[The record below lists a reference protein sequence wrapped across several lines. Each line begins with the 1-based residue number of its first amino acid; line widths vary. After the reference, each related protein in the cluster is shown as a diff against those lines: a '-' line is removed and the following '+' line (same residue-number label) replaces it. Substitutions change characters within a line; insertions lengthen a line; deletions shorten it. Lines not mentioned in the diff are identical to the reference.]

1 MKYLIF
7 LIAFMGVLPL
17 GYILTLNRKYMRYAF
32 LAVLLPVMMFN
43 QVSINF
49 FSHETYRGTSRGMEV
64 SLVYLI
70 ALAML
75 IGMWILYRKKPLLPD
90 TGSKIYLVY
99 FLLCIPS
106 LINADNAL
114 FSWFEMWKMI
124 MMYIVFLCTYYYL
137 YYTRDFN
144 TVMIGF
150 GIVAAVTFLTVVF
163 QHVKGI
169 HQANGLF
176 PHQNSMGMYMCL
188 IAPVFFAY
196 YFNRN
201 KGWKRFL
208 FAGFFLMASAAC
220 MRTYSRGAMVCL
232 PFGCAI
238 TALLSLRYQF
248 HMRKI
253 QILLPIFLV
262 CFFGAL
268 LLLPNIIKRFEN
280 APKESLMTRQYLAAS
295 AWNMMKDK
303 PFAGVG
309 LNNWGIK
316 INPPYPY
323 CEYRYEAPKRFSKEF
338 KEGIVETSYLLVGA
352 ECGFLALA
360 AFLAWLGYYYVAAC
374 KLVKKLRR
382 TELFY
387 IPVGIVGGLSAVYLQ
402 STLEWVMKQQV
413 NFIQM
418 MMLFAALS
426 ILFKYCQKFASG
438 EVEVS
443 A

>member
-7 LIAFMGVLPL
+7 FIAFMGVLPL
-17 GYILTLNRKYMRYAF
+17 GYMLTLNRKFMRYAF
-32 LAVLLPVMMFN
+32 FAVSLPVMMFN

-90 TGSKIYLVY
+90 IGSKIYLVY

-114 FSWFEMWKMI
+114 FSWFELWKMI
-124 MMYIVFLCTYYYL
+124 MMYIVFLTTYYYL
-137 YYTRDFN
+137 YYYRDF
-144 TVMIGF
+144 TSVIIAF
-150 GIVAAVTFLTVVF
+150 GIVATVTFLTVVY
-163 QHVKGI
+163 QHIKGI

-188 IAPVFFAY
+188 VAPVFFAY

-201 KGWKRFL
+201 KGWKRWL
-208 FAGFFLMASAAC
+208 FAGFFLVASAAC

-232 PFGCAI
+232 PFGCMI

-253 QILLPIFLV
+253 QILLPIFLI

-268 LLLPNIIKRFEN
+268 LLLPNIIKRFQN

-295 AWNMMKDK
+295 AWNMMVDK

-323 CEYRYEAPKRFSKEF
+323 CEYRYENRRIAKDF

-352 ECGFLALA
+352 ECGFFALA
-360 AFLAWLGYYYVAAC
+360 AFLAWLGYYYVCAF
-374 KLVKKLRR
+374 KLVKQMRR
-382 TELFY
+382 SNFFY
-387 IPVGIVGGLSAVYLQ
+387 VPVGIVGGLTAVYAQ

-418 MMLFAALS
+418 MMLFAVLS
-426 ILFKYCQKFASG
+426 ILYKYRKTFLSG
-438 EVEVS
+438 NVEVS
-443 A
+443 I

>member
-17 GYILTLNRKYMRYAF
+17 GYILTLNRKFMRCAF
-32 LAVLLPVMMFN
+32 LAVLLPVMIFN

-64 SLVYLI
+64 SLIYLI
-70 ALAML
+70 AAAIL
-75 IGMWILYRKKPLLPD
+75 IGMWILHHNKPLLPD
-90 TGSKIYLVY
+90 GGSKIYWIY

-106 LINADNAL
+106 LIEADNTL
-114 FSWFEMWKMI
+114 FSWFELWKMV

-144 TVMIGF
+144 TVMLGF
-150 GIVAAVTFLTVVF
+150 GIVAAVTFLSVVM
-163 QHVKGI
+163 QHVRGI
-169 HQANGLF
+169 HQANGFF
-176 PHQNSMGMYMCL
+176 PHQNSMGMFMNL

-238 TALLSLRYQF
+238 TTLLSLRYQF

-253 QILLPIFLV
+253 QILLPIFLL

-280 APKESLMTRQYLAAS
+280 APKESLMTRRYLAAS

-303 PFAGVG
+303 PLTGVG

-323 CEYRYEAPKRFSKEF
+323 CEYRYANKRIAKDF

-352 ECGFLALA
+352 ECGFLALG
-360 AFLAWLGYYYVAAC
+360 AFLAWLGYYYIAAC
-374 KLVKKLRR
+374 KLVKQLRR
-382 TELFY
+382 SELFF
-387 IPVGIVGGLSAVYLQ
+387 IPAGVVGGLTAIYAQ

-418 MMLFAALS
+418 MILFAALS
-426 ILFKYCQKFASG
+426 LLLKYCKNFASG
-438 EVEVS
+438 QAEVVV
-443 A
+443 

>member
-1 MKYLIF
+1 M
-7 LIAFMGVLPL
+7 
-17 GYILTLNRKYMRYAF
+17 T
-32 LAVLLPVMMFN
+32 
-43 QVSINF
+43 
-49 FSHETYRGTSRGMEV
+49 
-64 SLVYLI
+64 
-70 ALAML
+70 
-75 IGMWILYRKKPLLPD
+75 
-90 TGSKIYLVY
+90 
-99 FLLCIPS
+99 
-106 LINADNAL
+106 
-114 FSWFEMWKMI
+114 
-124 MMYIVFLCTYYYL
+124 
-137 YYTRDFN
+137 
-144 TVMIGF
+144 GF
-150 GIVAAVTFLTVVF
+150 GIVATVTFLYVVV

-169 HQANGLF
+169 HQANGFF
-176 PHQNSMGMYMCL
+176 PHQNSMGMFMNL

-238 TALLSLRYQF
+238 TTLLSLRYQF

-280 APKESLMTRQYLAAS
+280 APKESLETRQYLAAS

-303 PFAGVG
+303 PFTGVG

-323 CEYRYEAPKRFSKEF
+323 CEYRYENKRIAKDF

-352 ECGFLALA
+352 ECGFLALG
-360 AFLAWLGYYYVAAC
+360 AFLSWLGYYYLTAF
-374 KLVKKLRR
+374 KLVKQLRR
-382 TELFY
+382 SELFF
-387 IPVGIVGGLSAVYLQ
+387 IPAGIVGGLTAIYAQ

-413 NFIQM
+413 NFIQLM
-418 MMLFAALS
+418 ILFATVGL
-426 ILFKYCQKFASG
+426 LQKYAKKFATG
-438 EVEVS
+438 EVEVLT
-443 A
+443 

>member
-1 MKYLIF
+1 MKYLLF

-17 GYILTLNRKYMRYAF
+17 GYILTLNRKFLYYAF
-32 LAVLLPVMMFN
+32 FAVLLPVMMFN

-70 ALAML
+70 AGAML
-75 IGMWILYRKKPLLPD
+75 IGMLFLYHYKPLLPD
-90 TGSKIYLVY
+90 TGSKIYWIY

-106 LINADNAL
+106 LINAENSL
-114 FSWFEMWKMI
+114 YCWFELWKMI

-137 YYTRDFN
+137 YHMRDFN
-144 TVMIGF
+144 IVFIGF
-150 GIVAAVTFLTVVF
+150 GLVAAFTFLSVVM
-163 QHVKGI
+163 QHIRGI
-169 HQANGLF
+169 HQANGFF

-201 KGWKRFL
+201 RGWKRFL

-238 TALLSLRYQF
+238 TTLLSLRYQF
-248 HMRKI
+248 HMRKVS
-253 QILLPIFLV
+253 ILLPIFLL
-262 CFFGAL
+262 CFFGLL

-280 APKESLMTRQYLAAS
+280 APKESLQTRQYLAAS

-323 CEYRYEAPKRFSKEF
+323 CEYRYDAPKRFSKEF
-338 KEGIVETSYLLVGA
+338 REGIVETSYLLVGA
-352 ECGFLALA
+352 ECGFPALA
-360 AFLAWLGYYYVAAC
+360 AFLAWLGYYYIAAW
-374 KLVKKLRR
+374 KLVVRLRR
-382 TELFY
+382 SELFY
-387 IPVGIVGGLSAVYLQ
+387 IPVGIVGGLTAIYLQ

-413 NFIQM
+413 NFIQLM
-418 MMLFAALS
+418 MVFAMIGL
-426 ILFKYCQKFASG
+426 LFKYCKEFASG
-438 EVEVS
+438 KVQAV

>member
-7 LIAFMGVLPL
+7 FIAFIGVLPL
-17 GYILTLNRKYMRYAF
+17 GYILTMNRKFMLYAF
-32 LAVLLPVMMFN
+32 FAVSLPVMMFN

-70 ALAML
+70 ALAMI
-75 IGMWILYRKKPLLPD
+75 IGMLILFGRKPLFPD
-90 TGSKIYLVY
+90 AGSKIYLVY

-106 LINADNAL
+106 LINAENTL
-114 FSWFEMWKMI
+114 FSWFELWKMI
-124 MMYIVFLCTYYYL
+124 MMYIVFVTTYYYL
-137 YYTRDFN
+137 FHYRDFN
-144 TVMIGF
+144 SVMLAF
-150 GIVAAVTFLTVVF
+150 GIVATVTFLSVVF

-176 PHQNSMGMYMCL
+176 PHQNSMGMYMSL
-188 IAPVFFAY
+188 IAPIFFAY

-201 KGWKRFL
+201 KGWKRWL
-208 FAGFFLMASAAC
+208 FAGFFLVASAAC

-253 QILLPIFLV
+253 QILLPIFLICV
-262 CFFGAL
+262 FGAM

-295 AWNMMKDK
+295 AWNMMQDK

-323 CEYRYEAPKRFSKEF
+323 CEYRYESRRFSKEF

-352 ECGFLALA
+352 ECGFFALG
-360 AFLAWLGYYYVAAC
+360 AFLTWLGYYYFCAL
-374 KLVKKLRR
+374 KLTREMRR
-382 TELFY
+382 SHFFY
-387 IPVGIVGGLSAVYLQ
+387 IPVGIVGGLSAIYAQ

-418 MMLFAALS
+418 MMLFAVLS
-426 ILFKYCQKFASG
+426 ILCKYRKEFLSG
-438 EVEVS
+438 RVEAAV
-443 A
+443 

>member
-17 GYILTLNRKYMRYAF
+17 GYILTLNSKYMRYAF

-70 ALAML
+70 ALAIL
-75 IGMWILYRKKPLLPD
+75 FGMWILHRKKPLLPD
-90 TGSKIYLVY
+90 AGSKIYWIY
-99 FLLCIPS
+99 FVLCIPS
-106 LINADNAL
+106 LINADNVL
-114 FSWFEMWKMI
+114 YSWFELWKMI

-150 GIVAAVTFLTVVF
+150 GIVATVTFMSVVF

-188 IAPVFFAY
+188 VAPVFFAY

-201 KGWKRFL
+201 KGGKRLL
-208 FAGFFLMASAAC
+208 FAGFFLVASAAC

-323 CEYRYEAPKRFSKEF
+323 CEYRYENKRIAKDF

-352 ECGFLALA
+352 ECGFLALG
-360 AFLAWLGYYYVAAC
+360 AFLAWLGYYYVAAF

-387 IPVGIVGGLSAVYLQ
+387 IPVGIVGGLSAVYAQ

-418 MMLFAALS
+418 MMLFAVLG
-426 ILFKYCQKFASG
+426 ILFKYWKQFASG
-438 EVEVS
+438 KVEVT

>member
-1 MKYLIF
+1 
-7 LIAFMGVLPL
+7 
-17 GYILTLNRKYMRYAF
+17 
-32 LAVLLPVMMFN
+32 
-43 QVSINF
+43 
-49 FSHETYRGTSRGMEV
+49 
-64 SLVYLI
+64 
-70 ALAML
+70 
-75 IGMWILYRKKPLLPD
+75 
-90 TGSKIYLVY
+90 
-99 FLLCIPS
+99 
-106 LINADNAL
+106 
-114 FSWFEMWKMI
+114 
-124 MMYIVFLCTYYYL
+124 
-137 YYTRDFN
+137 
-144 TVMIGF
+144 MIGF
-150 GIVAAVTFLTVVF
+150 GIVATVTFLSVVY
-163 QHVKGI
+163 QHIKGV

-176 PHQNSMGMYMCL
+176 PHQNSMGMFMCL
-188 IAPVFFAY
+188 IAPIFFAY

-208 FAGFFLMASAAC
+208 FAGFFLVASAAC

-238 TALLSLRYQF
+238 TTLLSLRYQF

-253 QILLPIFLV
+253 QILLPIALI

-295 AWNMMKDK
+295 AWNMMCDK
-303 PFAGVG
+303 PFVGVG

-323 CEYRYEAPKRFSKEF
+323 CEYRYNNKRIAKDF

-360 AFLAWLGYYYVAAC
+360 AFLAWLGYYYITAF
-374 KLVKKLRR
+374 KLVKQLRR
-382 TELFY
+382 TNLFY
-387 IPVGIVGGLSAVYLQ
+387 IPAGIVGGLSAVYMQ

-418 MMLFAALS
+418 MILFATLS
-426 ILFKYCQKFASG
+426 ILYKYCDKFISG
-438 EVEVS
+438 KIGVT

>member
-1 MKYLIF
+1 MKYLFF
-7 LIAFMGVLPL
+7 LIALLGVLPL
-17 GYILTLNRKYMRYAF
+17 AYLLTLKRSLMQYAIMG
-32 LAVLLPVMMFN
+32 VILPVMMFN

-49 FSHETYRGTSRGMEV
+49 FSHELYRGTSRGMEV
-64 SLVYLI
+64 SLIYLL

-75 IGMWILYRKKPLLPD
+75 LGMWYLFKGKSLFPD
-90 TGSKIYLVY
+90 GGSKIYLVY
-99 FLLCIPS
+99 FFLSLLS
-106 LINADNAL
+106 FLNAENTL
-114 FSWFEMWKMI
+114 FSWFELWKMI
-124 MMYIVFLCTYYYL
+124 MMYLVFLCAYYYF
-137 YYTRDFN
+137 YHYRDFN
-144 TVMIGF
+144 TVM
-150 GIVAAVTFLTVVF
+150 VTFGLIASVTFAVVVI

-169 HQANGLF
+169 HQANGFF
-176 PHQNSMGMYMCL
+176 PHQNSMGMFMNL

-208 FAGFFLMASAAC
+208 FAGFFLMAAAAC

-232 PFGCAI
+232 PLGCTI
-238 TALLSLRYQF
+238 TTLLSLRYQF

-268 LLLPNIIKRFEN
+268 LLLPNIIKRFET
-280 APKESLMTRQYLAAS
+280 APKESLMTRQNLAAS
-295 AWNMMKDK
+295 AWSMMKDE
-303 PFAGVG
+303 PMLGVG

-323 CEYRYEAPKRFSKEF
+323 CEYRYGNKRIAKDF

-352 ECGFLALA
+352 ECGFAALGA
-360 AFLAWLGYYYVAAC
+360 YLAWLFYYYICAF
-374 KLVKKLRR
+374 KLVKALRR
-382 TELFY
+382 TNLFY
-387 IPVGIVGGLSAVYLQ
+387 IPAGIVGGLTAIYLQ

-418 MMLFAALS
+418 MVLFAAIGL
-426 ILFKYCQKFASG
+426 LFKYKKELASG
-438 EVEVS
+438 KVEVI

>member
-7 LIAFMGVLPL
+7 FITFMGVLPL
-17 GYILTLNRKYMRYAF
+17 GYMLTMNRKYMRWAF
-32 LAVLLPVMMFN
+32 FAVSLPVMMFN

-49 FSHETYRGTSRGMEV
+49 LSHETYRGTSRGMEV
-64 SLVYLI
+64 SLVYLV

-75 IGMWILYRKKPLLPD
+75 IGMLILYRMKPLFPD
-90 TGSKIYLVY
+90 AGSKIYLVY
-99 FLLCIPS
+99 FFLCIPS
-106 LINADNAL
+106 LINADNTL
-114 FSWFEMWKMI
+114 FSWFELWKMI
-124 MMYIVFLCTYYYL
+124 MMYIVFLTTYYYL
-137 YYTRDFN
+137 YHYRDFN
-144 TVMIGF
+144 SVMIAF
-150 GIVAAVTFLTVVF
+150 GIVAAVTFGSVVI

-176 PHQNSMGMYMCL
+176 PHQNSMGMYMNL

-208 FAGFFLMASAAC
+208 FAGFFLVASAAC

-232 PFGCAI
+232 PFGCMI

-253 QILLPIFLV
+253 QILLPIVLV
-262 CFFGAL
+262 CIFGAL
-268 LLLPNIIKRFEN
+268 LLLPNIIKRFQN

-323 CEYRYEAPKRFSKEF
+323 CEYRYENRRIAKDF

-352 ECGFLALA
+352 ECGFLALG
-360 AFLAWLGYYYVAAC
+360 AFLSWLGYYYVTAC
-374 KLVKKLRR
+374 KLVKSMRR
-382 TELFY
+382 SDFFY
-387 IPVGIVGGLSAVYLQ
+387 IPAGIVGGLTAVYLQ

-418 MMLFAALS
+418 MILFATLS
-426 ILFKYCQKFASG
+426 ILAKYRRDFLSG
-438 EVEVS
+438 KVEVS
-443 A
+443 I

>member
-7 LIAFMGVLPL
+7 IIAFMGVLPL
-17 GYILTLNRKYMRYAF
+17 GYILSLNRKYMRYAF
-32 LAVLLPVMMFN
+32 LAVLLPVMAFN

-75 IGMWILYRKKPLLPD
+75 TGMWIMYRKKPLLPD
-90 TGSKIYLVY
+90 AGSKIYWIY
-99 FLLCIPS
+99 FLLCLPS
-106 LINADNAL
+106 LANADNML
-114 FSWFEMWKMI
+114 YSWFELWKMI

-150 GIVAAVTFLTVVF
+150 GVVAAVTFFTVVF
-163 QHVKGI
+163 QHIRGI
-169 HQANGLF
+169 HQANGFF
-176 PHQNSMGMYMCL
+176 PHQNSMGMYMCF

-201 KGWKRFL
+201 KGWKRLL

-238 TALLSLRYQF
+238 TTLLSLRYQF

-253 QILLPIFLV
+253 QILLPIALI

-323 CEYRYEAPKRFSKEF
+323 CEYRYESPKRFGKEF
-338 KEGIVETSYLLVGA
+338 KEGIVETSYLLVGS

-360 AFLAWLGYYYVAAC
+360 AFLAWLGYYYAAAC

-387 IPVGIVGGLSAVYLQ
+387 IPVGVVGGLTAVYMQ

-418 MMLFAALS
+418 MMLFAALG
-426 ILFKYCQKFASG
+426 ILFKYWQKFASG

>member
-17 GYILTLNRKYMRYAF
+17 GYILTLNRKCMRCAF
-32 LAVLLPVMMFN
+32 LAVLLPVMAFD

-90 TGSKIYLVY
+90 AGSKIYWIF

-106 LINADNAL
+106 LITADNAL

-208 FAGFFLMASAAC
+208 FAGFFLARRRRVCVLIPVSNGLSAFRLC
-220 MRTYSRGAMVCL
+220 DHC
-232 PFGCAI
+232 
-238 TALLSLRYQF
+238 LLSLRYQF
-248 HMRKI
+248 HMRKSRS
-253 QILLPIFLV
+253 LPIFLV
-262 CFFGAL
+262 CFSCITA
-268 LLLPNIIKRFEN
+268 
-280 APKESLMTRQYLAAS
+280 AAQY
-295 AWNMMKDK
+295 
-303 PFAGVG
+303 
-309 LNNWGIK
+309 
-316 INPPYPY
+316 YQ
-323 CEYRYEAPKRFSKEF
+323 
-338 KEGIVETSYLLVGA
+338 
-352 ECGFLALA
+352 
-360 AFLAWLGYYYVAAC
+360 
-374 KLVKKLRR
+374 
-382 TELFY
+382 
-387 IPVGIVGGLSAVYLQ
+387 AV
-402 STLEWVMKQQV
+402 
-413 NFIQM
+413 
-418 MMLFAALS
+418 
-426 ILFKYCQKFASG
+426 
-438 EVEVS
+438 
-443 A
+443 

>member
-1 MKYLIF
+1 M
-7 LIAFMGVLPL
+7 
-17 GYILTLNRKYMRYAF
+17 
-32 LAVLLPVMMFN
+32 VM
-43 QVSINF
+43 
-49 FSHETYRGTSRGMEV
+49 
-64 SLVYLI
+64 L
-70 ALAML
+70 
-75 IGMWILYRKKPLLPD
+75 
-90 TGSKIYLVY
+90 
-99 FLLCIPS
+99 
-106 LINADNAL
+106 
-114 FSWFEMWKMI
+114 
-124 MMYIVFLCTYYYL
+124 
-137 YYTRDFN
+137 
-144 TVMIGF
+144 GF
-150 GIVAAVTFLTVVF
+150 GIVATITFLSVVL
-163 QHVKGI
+163 QHIKGI

-176 PHQNSMGMYMCL
+176 PHQNSMGMYMNL
-188 IAPVFFAY
+188 IDPVFFAY
-196 YFNRN
+196 YFNIN
-201 KGWKRFL
+201 KGWKRLL

-232 PFGCAI
+232 PFGCMI
-238 TALLSLRYQF
+238 TTLLSLRYQF

-253 QILLPIFLV
+253 QILLPIFLL

-323 CEYRYEAPKRFSKEF
+323 CEYRYENKRIAKDF

-360 AFLAWLGYYYVAAC
+360 AFLAWLGYYYVTAC
-374 KLVKKLRR
+374 KLVKQLRR
-382 TELFY
+382 TRLFY
-387 IPVGIVGGLSAVYLQ
+387 IPAGIVGGLTSVYAQ

-418 MMLFAALS
+418 MILFAALG
-426 ILFKYCQKFASG
+426 ILYKYCKQFASG
-438 EVEVS
+438 KVEVN

>member
-7 LIAFMGVLPL
+7 FIAFMGVLPL

-32 LAVLLPVMMFN
+32 FAVSLPVMMFN

-75 IGMWILYRKKPLLPD
+75 IGMCILHGRKKLFPD
-90 TGSKIYLVY
+90 AGSKIYLVY

-106 LINADNAL
+106 LINADNML
-114 FSWFEMWKMI
+114 YSWFELWKMI
-124 MMYIVFLCTYYYL
+124 MMYVVFLTVYYYL
-137 YYTRDFN
+137 YNYRDFN
-144 TVMIGF
+144 SIIIAF
-150 GIVAAVTFLTVVF
+150 GIVATVTFLTVVK
-163 QHVKGI
+163 QHLKGI

-201 KGWKRFL
+201 KGWKRYL
-208 FAGFFLMASAAC
+208 FAGFFLVASAAC

-232 PFGCAI
+232 PFGCMI

-248 HMRKI
+248 HIRKI
-253 QILLPIFLV
+253 QILLPIFLICV
-262 CFFGAL
+262 FGAL

-309 LNNWGIK
+309 MNNWGIK

-323 CEYRYEAPKRFSKEF
+323 CEYRYGNKRIAKDF

-360 AFLAWLGYYYVAAC
+360 AFLAWLGYYYVCAF
-374 KLVKKLRR
+374 KLVQQMRR
-382 TELFY
+382 THFFF
-387 IPVGIVGGLSAVYLQ
+387 IPVGIVGGLTAVYLQ

-418 MMLFAALS
+418 MMLFATLS
-426 ILFKYCQKFASG
+426 ILYKYRKELISG
-438 EVEVS
+438 KVE
-443 A
+443 ATI

>member
-1 MKYLIF
+1 MKYLVF

-17 GYILTLNRKYMRYAF
+17 GYILTLNRKFMRLAF

-64 SLVYLI
+64 SLIYLI
-70 ALAML
+70 AAAML
-75 IGMWILYRKKPLLPD
+75 IGMLILYHKKPLLPD

-99 FLLCIPS
+99 FFLCIPS
-106 LINADNAL
+106 LIEADNTL

-124 MMYIVFLCTYYYL
+124 MMYVVFLCAYYYL
-137 YYTRDFN
+137 YNTRDFQ

-150 GIVAAVTFLTVVF
+150 GIIAAVTFLSVVM

-169 HQANGLF
+169 HQANGFF
-176 PHQNSMGMYMCL
+176 PHQNSMGMFMNL

-238 TALLSLRYQF
+238 TTLLSLRYQF

-253 QILLPIFLV
+253 QILLPIFLI

-280 APKESLMTRQYLAAS
+280 APKESLETRQYLAAS

-303 PFAGVG
+303 PFTGVG

-323 CEYRYEAPKRFSKEF
+323 CEYRYENKRIAQDF

-352 ECGFLALA
+352 ECGFLALG
-360 AFLAWLGYYYVAAC
+360 AFLSWLGYYYLTAF
-374 KLVKKLRR
+374 KLVKQLRR
-382 TELFY
+382 SELFF
-387 IPVGIVGGLSAVYLQ
+387 IPAGIVGGLTAIYAQ

-413 NFIQM
+413 NFIQLM
-418 MMLFAALS
+418 ILFATVGL
-426 ILFKYCQKFASG
+426 LQKYAKKFATG
-438 EVEVS
+438 EVEVLT
-443 A
+443 

>member
-7 LIAFMGVLPL
+7 FVAFLGVLPL

-32 LAVLLPVMMFN
+32 FAVSLPVMMFN

-70 ALAML
+70 GIAMI
-75 IGMWILYRKKPLLPD
+75 IGIYILYRKRPLFPD
-90 TGSKIYLVY
+90 AGSKIYLVY
-99 FLLCIPS
+99 FLLCLPS
-106 LINADNAL
+106 LINADNIL
-114 FSWFEMWKMI
+114 FSWFELWKMI
-124 MMYIVFLCTYYYL
+124 MMYIVFITTYYYL
-137 YYTRDFN
+137 YHYRDFN
-144 TVMIGF
+144 SVMIAF
-150 GIVAAVTFLTVVF
+150 GIVATITFISVVF

-188 IAPVFFAY
+188 IAPIFFAY

-208 FAGFFLMASAAC
+208 FAGFFLVASAAC

-232 PFGCAI
+232 PFGCMI

-253 QILLPIFLV
+253 QILLPIALICV
-262 CFFGAL
+262 FGAL
-268 LLLPNIIKRFEN
+268 LLLPNIIKRFQN

-323 CEYRYEAPKRFSKEF
+323 CEYRYANKRIASDF

-360 AFLAWLGYYYVAAC
+360 AFLAWLGYYYVCAY
-374 KLVKKLRR
+374 KLTKIMRR
-382 TELFY
+382 SNFFY
-387 IPVGIVGGLSAVYLQ
+387 IPVGIVGGLTAVYLQ

-418 MMLFAALS
+418 MMLFAVLS
-426 ILFKYCQKFASG
+426 ILYKYHKIFLSG
-438 EVEVS
+438 KVEVKI
-443 A
+443 

>member
-1 MKYLIF
+1 MKYLLFI
-7 LIAFMGVLPL
+7 IAFAGILPL
-17 GYILTLNRKYMRYAF
+17 GYMLTMNRKYMRYAL
-32 LAVLLPVMMFN
+32 LAVLLPVLIFN
-43 QVSINF
+43 QISINF

-64 SLVYLI
+64 SLSYLV
-70 ALAML
+70 AVAML
-75 IGMWILYRKKPLLPD
+75 VGMTLLYHKKPLLPD
-90 TGSKIYLVY
+90 KGSKIYLIY

-106 LINADNAL
+106 LANADNML

-137 YYTRDFN
+137 YYTRDFS

-150 GIVAAVTFLTVVF
+150 GIVAAVTFGSVVF
-163 QHVKGI
+163 QHVRGI

-176 PHQNSMGMYMCL
+176 PHQNSMGMYMNL
-188 IAPVFFAY
+188 IAPVFFGY

-208 FAGFFLMASAAC
+208 FAGFFLMAAAAS
-220 MRTYSRGAMVCL
+220 MRTYSRGSMVCL
-232 PFGCAI
+232 PFGCMI
-238 TALLSLRYQF
+238 TVLLSLRYQF
-248 HMRKI
+248 HMRKVS
-253 QILLPIFLV
+253 ILLPIVLL
-262 CFFGAL
+262 CFFGTL

-295 AWNMMKDK
+295 AWNMMVDK

-323 CEYRYEAPKRFSKEF
+323 CEYRYNSKRFAKDF

-360 AFLAWLGYYYVAAC
+360 AFLAWLGYYYVSAF

-382 TELFY
+382 TTLFY
-387 IPVGIVGGLSAVYLQ
+387 IPAGIVGGLTAVYLQ

-413 NFIQM
+413 NFIQL
-418 MMLFAALS
+418 MMLFAVVG
-426 ILFKYCQKFASG
+426 ILNKYCKVFAEG
-438 EVEVS
+438 KMEVS

>member
-7 LIAFMGVLPL
+7 FITFMGVLPL
-17 GYILTLNRKYMRYAF
+17 GYILTLNRKFMRYAF
-32 LAVLLPVMMFN
+32 FAVSLPVMMFN

-64 SLVYLI
+64 SLVYLL
-70 ALAML
+70 AWAML
-75 IGMWILYRKKPLLPD
+75 IGMWILYRNKPLLPD
-90 TGSKIYLVY
+90 IGSKIYWIY

-106 LINADNAL
+106 LMNADNTL
-114 FSWFEMWKMI
+114 FSWFELWKMI
-124 MMYIVFLCTYYYL
+124 MMYIVFLTTYYYL
-137 YYTRDFN
+137 YYYRDF
-144 TVMIGF
+144 TSVIIAF
-150 GIVAAVTFLTVVF
+150 GIVATVTFLSVVY

-188 IAPVFFAY
+188 VAPIFFAY

-201 KGWKRFL
+201 KGWKRWL
-208 FAGFFLMASAAC
+208 FVGFFLVASAAC

-232 PFGCAI
+232 PFGCMI

-253 QILLPIFLV
+253 QILLPIFLI

-268 LLLPNIIKRFEN
+268 LLLPNIINRFQN
-280 APKESLMTRQYLAAS
+280 APKESLMTRQNLAAA
-295 AWNMMKDK
+295 AWNMMVDK

-323 CEYRYEAPKRFSKEF
+323 CEYRYNNKRIAKDF

-352 ECGFLALA
+352 ECGFFALA
-360 AFLAWLGYYYVAAC
+360 AFLAWLGYYYVCAF
-374 KLVKKLRR
+374 KLVKQMRR
-382 TELFY
+382 SNFFY
-387 IPVGIVGGLSAVYLQ
+387 VPVGIVGGLTAVYAQ

-418 MMLFAALS
+418 MMLFAVLS
-426 ILFKYCQKFASG
+426 ILYKYRKTFLEG
-438 EVEVS
+438 KVEVS
-443 A
+443 I

>member
-7 LIAFMGVLPL
+7 FITFMGVLPL
-17 GYILTLNRKYMRYAF
+17 GYMLTLNRKYMRYAF
-32 LAVLLPVMMFN
+32 FAVSLPVMMFN

-70 ALAML
+70 AFAML
-75 IGMWILYRKKPLLPD
+75 IGMSILYGRKNIFPD
-90 TGSKIYLVY
+90 AGSKIYLVY

-106 LINADNAL
+106 LVNADNML
-114 FSWFEMWKMI
+114 YSWFELWKMI
-124 MMYIVFLCTYYYL
+124 MMYIVFVTTYYYL
-137 YYTRDFN
+137 YNYRDF
-144 TVMIGF
+144 TSIIIAF
-150 GIVAAVTFLTVVF
+150 GIVATVTFLSVVL

-188 IAPVFFAY
+188 VAPVFFAY

-208 FAGFFLMASAAC
+208 FAGFFLVASAAC

-232 PFGCAI
+232 PFGCVI

-253 QILLPIFLV
+253 QILLPICLI

-268 LLLPNIIKRFEN
+268 MLLPNIIKRFQN

-323 CEYRYEAPKRFSKEF
+323 CEYRYENKRIAKDF

-352 ECGFLALA
+352 ECGFFALA
-360 AFLAWLGYYYVAAC
+360 AFLSWLGYYYVWAW
-374 KLVKKLRR
+374 KLTKQMRR
-382 TELFY
+382 SNFFF
-387 IPVGIVGGLSAVYLQ
+387 IPAGIAGGLTAVYAQ

-418 MMLFAALS
+418 MMLFAVLGILAKYRKQFLS
-426 ILFKYCQKFASG
+426 GK
-438 EVEVS
+438 VEAAV
-443 A
+443 

>member
-7 LIAFMGVLPL
+7 FITFLGVLPL
-17 GYILTLNRKYMRYAF
+17 GYILTMNRKYMRYAF
-32 LAVLLPVMMFN
+32 FAVTLPVMMFN

-75 IGMWILYRKKPLLPD
+75 IGMLILHRTKPLFPD

-106 LINADNAL
+106 LINADNTL
-114 FSWFEMWKMI
+114 YSWFELWKMI
-124 MMYIVFLCTYYYL
+124 MMYIVFLATYYYL
-137 YYTRDFN
+137 YYYRDFAS
-144 TVMIGF
+144 VILGF

-176 PHQNSMGMYMCL
+176 PHQNSMAMYMCM
-188 IAPVFFAY
+188 ISPVFFAY

-201 KGWKRFL
+201 KGWKRLL
-208 FAGFFLMASAAC
+208 FAGLFLAASAAC

-253 QILLPIFLV
+253 QILMPIFLI
-262 CFFGAL
+262 CIFGAL
-268 LLLPNIIKRFEN
+268 LLLPNIIKRFQN

-303 PFAGVG
+303 PFTGVG
-309 LNNWGIK
+309 INNWGIK

-323 CEYRYEAPKRFSKEF
+323 CEYRYENKRIAKDF
-338 KEGIVETSYLLVGA
+338 KEGIVETSYLLVGS
-352 ECGFLALA
+352 ECGFFALA
-360 AFLAWLGYYYVAAC
+360 AFLSWLGYYYVWAW
-374 KLVKKLRR
+374 KLTRQMRR
-382 TELFY
+382 SNFFY
-387 IPVGIVGGLSAVYLQ
+387 IPAGIAGGLTAVYAQ

-418 MMLFAALS
+418 MMLFAMLGILAKYRKQFLS
-426 ILFKYCQKFASG
+426 GK
-438 EVEVS
+438 VEAAV
-443 A
+443 

>member
-1 MKYLIF
+1 MKYLVF
-7 LIAFMGVLPL
+7 LIAFMGILPL
-17 GYILTLNRKYMRYAF
+17 GYILTLKRNYMRLAF
-32 LAVLLPVMMFN
+32 LGVLLPVMAFN

-70 ALAML
+70 AMAML
-75 IGMWILYRKKPLLPD
+75 SGMWLLYRKKPLLPD
-90 TGSKIYLVY
+90 AGSKIYWIY
-99 FLLCIPS
+99 FLLCLPS
-106 LINADNAL
+106 LMNADNML
-114 FSWFEMWKMI
+114 FSWFELWKMI
-124 MMYIVFLCTYYYL
+124 MMYVVFLCTYYYL
-137 YYTRDFN
+137 YYTRSFN
-144 TVMIGF
+144 TIMIGF
-150 GIVAAVTFLTVVF
+150 GIVASVTFLTVVL
-163 QHVKGI
+163 QHFKGI

-220 MRTYSRGAMVCL
+220 MRTYSRGSMVCL

-238 TALLSLRYQF
+238 TILLSLRYQF

-253 QILLPIFLV
+253 QILMPILLL
-262 CFFGAL
+262 CFFGFLA
-268 LLLPNIIKRFEN
+268 LLPNIIKRFTH
-280 APKESLMTRQYLAAS
+280 APRESLMTRQFLGAS

-323 CEYRYEAPKRFSKEF
+323 CEYRYANKRIAKDF

-352 ECGFLALA
+352 ECGFFALA
-360 AFLAWLGYYYVAAC
+360 AFLAWLGYYYVAAF
-374 KLVKKLRR
+374 KLVKRLRR
-382 TELFY
+382 TNLFY
-387 IPVGIVGGLSAVYLQ
+387 IPVGIVGGLSAIYMQ

-418 MMLFAALS
+418 VILFAALS

-438 EVEVS
+438 EIEV
-443 A
+443 AA

>member
-1 MKYLIF
+1 
-7 LIAFMGVLPL
+7 
-17 GYILTLNRKYMRYAF
+17 
-32 LAVLLPVMMFN
+32 
-43 QVSINF
+43 
-49 FSHETYRGTSRGMEV
+49 
-64 SLVYLI
+64 
-70 ALAML
+70 
-75 IGMWILYRKKPLLPD
+75 
-90 TGSKIYLVY
+90 
-99 FLLCIPS
+99 
-106 LINADNAL
+106 
-114 FSWFEMWKMI
+114 
-124 MMYIVFLCTYYYL
+124 
-137 YYTRDFN
+137 
-144 TVMIGF
+144 
-150 GIVAAVTFLTVVF
+150 
-163 QHVKGI
+163 
-169 HQANGLF
+169 
-176 PHQNSMGMYMCL
+176 MYMNL

-232 PFGCAI
+232 PIGCAI
-238 TALLSLRYQF
+238 TVLLSLRYKF
-248 HMRKI
+248 HMRKV
-253 QILLPIFLV
+253 QILLPIFLI

-360 AFLAWLGYYYVAAC
+360 AFLAWLGYYYCTAF
-374 KLVKKLRR
+374 KLVKQLRR
-382 TELFY
+382 SELFY
-387 IPVGIVGGLSAVYLQ
+387 IPAGIVGGLTAIYAQ

-413 NFIQM
+413 NFIQIM
-418 MMLFAALS
+418 ILFAALS
-426 ILFKYCQKFASG
+426 LLLKYCRQFASG
-438 EVEVS
+438 QVEVLT
-443 A
+443 

>member
-208 FAGFFLMASAAC
+208 FAGFFLAASAAC

-253 QILLPIFLV
+253 QILLPIVLV

-323 CEYRYEAPKRFSKEF
+323 CEYRYEAPKRYSKEF

-352 ECGFLALA
+352 ECGFLALT

>member
-17 GYILTLNRKYMRYAF
+17 GYILTLDRKYMRYAF
-32 LAVLLPVMMFN
+32 LAVILPVMAFN

-70 ALAML
+70 AMAML
-75 IGMWILYRKKPLLPD
+75 LGMLILHRWKPLFPD
-90 TGSKIYLVY
+90 AGSKIYLAY
-99 FLLCIPS
+99 FLLSIPS
-106 LINADNAL
+106 LINADNTL
-114 FSWFEMWKMI
+114 FSWFELWKMV
-124 MMYIVFLCTYYYL
+124 MMYIVFLCSYYYL

-150 GIVAAVTFLTVVF
+150 GLVATVTFLSVVF
-163 QHVKGI
+163 QHIRGI
-169 HQANGLF
+169 HQANGFF
-176 PHQNSMGMYMCL
+176 PHQNSMGMYMSL

-208 FAGFFLMASAAC
+208 FAAFFLMASAAC

-238 TALLSLRYQF
+238 TTLLSLRYQF
-248 HMRKI
+248 HMRKV
-253 QILLPIFLV
+253 QILLPIFLI

-295 AWNMMKDK
+295 AWNMMCDK
-303 PFAGVG
+303 PFVGVG

-323 CEYRYEAPKRFSKEF
+323 CEYRYGNKGYAPDF

-352 ECGFLALA
+352 ECGFLALG
-360 AFLAWLGYYYVAAC
+360 AFLAWLGYYYIAAFRM
-374 KLVKKLRR
+374 VIQLRR

-387 IPVGIVGGLSAVYLQ
+387 IPAGIVGGLSAIYMQ

-418 MMLFAALS
+418 MMLFAVLG
-426 ILFKYCQKFASG
+426 ILFKYCKKFAANQI
-438 EVEVS
+438 EV
-443 A
+443 AA

>member
-7 LIAFMGVLPL
+7 FLTFLGVLPF
-17 GYILTLNRKYMRYAF
+17 GYMLTLNRKFMRWAF
-32 LAVLLPVMMFN
+32 FAVSLPVMMFN

-70 ALAML
+70 SLAML
-75 IGMWILYRKKPLLPD
+75 FGMWFLYKKKPIFPD
-90 TGSKIYLVY
+90 AGCKIYLVY
-99 FLLCIPS
+99 FLLCLPS
-106 LINADNAL
+106 LAEADNTL
-114 FSWFEMWKMI
+114 YSWFELWKMM
-124 MMYIVFLCTYYYL
+124 MMYIVFITTYYYL
-137 YYTRDFN
+137 YYYRDFN
-144 TVMIGF
+144 TVIISF
-150 GIVAAVTFLTVVF
+150 GIVATVTFISVVI

-169 HQANGLF
+169 HQAPGLF

-208 FAGFFLMASAAC
+208 FAGFFLVASAAC

-232 PFGCAI
+232 PFGCMI
-238 TALLSLRYQF
+238 TVLLSLRYQF

-253 QILLPIFLV
+253 QILLPIFLI
-262 CFFGAL
+262 CIFGAL

-280 APKESLMTRQYLAAS
+280 APKESLETRQYLAAS

-303 PFAGVG
+303 PFTGVG

-323 CEYRYEAPKRFSKEF
+323 CEYRYGNKRIAKDF

-352 ECGFLALA
+352 ECGFFALA
-360 AFLAWLGYYYVAAC
+360 AFLTWLGYYYICAC
-374 KLVKKLRR
+374 RLVKQMRR
-382 TELFY
+382 SPFFH
-387 IPVGIVGGLSAVYLQ
+387 IPAGIVGGLTAVYLQ

-418 MMLFAALS
+418 MMLFAVLS
-426 ILFKYCQKFASG
+426 ILRKYRKSFLSG
-438 EVEVS
+438 QVEVS
-443 A
+443 V

>member
-7 LIAFMGVLPL
+7 FITFMGVLPL
-17 GYILTLNRKYMRYAF
+17 GSMLTLNRKYMRYAF
-32 LAVLLPVMMFN
+32 FAVSLPVMMFN

-70 ALAML
+70 AFAML
-75 IGMWILYRKKPLLPD
+75 IGMSILYGRKNIFPD
-90 TGSKIYLVY
+90 AGSKIYLVY

-106 LINADNAL
+106 LVNADNML
-114 FSWFEMWKMI
+114 YSWFELWKMI
-124 MMYIVFLCTYYYL
+124 MMYIVFVTTYYYL
-137 YYTRDFN
+137 YNYRDF
-144 TVMIGF
+144 TSIIIAF
-150 GIVAAVTFLTVVF
+150 GIVATVTFLSVVL

-188 IAPVFFAY
+188 VAPVFFAY

-208 FAGFFLMASAAC
+208 FAGFFLVASAAC

-232 PFGCAI
+232 PFGCVI

-253 QILLPIFLV
+253 QILLPICLI

-268 LLLPNIIKRFEN
+268 MLLPNIIKRFQN

-323 CEYRYEAPKRFSKEF
+323 CEYRYENKRIAKDF

-352 ECGFLALA
+352 ECGFFALA
-360 AFLAWLGYYYVAAC
+360 AFLSWLGYYYVWAW
-374 KLVKKLRR
+374 KLTKQMRR
-382 TELFY
+382 SNFFF
-387 IPVGIVGGLSAVYLQ
+387 IPAGIAGGLTAVYAQ

-418 MMLFAALS
+418 MMLFAVLGILAKYRKQFLS
-426 ILFKYCQKFASG
+426 GK
-438 EVEVS
+438 VEAAV
-443 A
+443 

>member
-1 MKYLIF
+1 MKYLVF
-7 LIAFMGVLPL
+7 LIAFFGVLPL
-17 GYILTLNRKYMRYAF
+17 GYILTMSRKYMLMAAF
-32 LAVLLPVMMFN
+32 AVILPVMMFN

-64 SLVYLI
+64 SLVYLL

-75 IGMWILYRKKPLLPD
+75 IGMAILHRKKMLVPD

-99 FLLCIPS
+99 FLLTLPS
-106 LINADNAL
+106 LINADNTL
-114 FSWFEMWKMI
+114 YSWFELWKML
-124 MMYIVFLCTYYYL
+124 MMYIVFVTFFYYL
-137 YYTRDFN
+137 YFYRDFN
-144 TVMIGF
+144 SIFIAF
-150 GIVAAVTFLTVVF
+150 GIVVTVTFITVVF
-163 QHVKGI
+163 QHIRGI

-176 PHQNSMGMYMCL
+176 PHQNSMGMFMNL
-188 IAPVFFAY
+188 VAPVFFAY

-208 FAGFFLMASAAC
+208 FAGFFLLASAAC
-220 MRTYSRGAMVCL
+220 LRTYSRGAMVCL

-238 TALLSLRYQF
+238 TVLLSLRYQF
-248 HMRKI
+248 HMRKV
-253 QILLPIFLV
+253 QILLPIFLL

-323 CEYRYEAPKRFSKEF
+323 CEYRYANKRIAKDF

-360 AFLAWLGYYYVAAC
+360 AFLSWLGYYYFAAC

-382 TELFY
+382 TNLFF
-387 IPVGIVGGLSAVYLQ
+387 IPAGIVGGLTAVYLQ

-413 NFIQM
+413 NFIEM
-418 MMLFAALS
+418 MILFAMLG
-426 ILFKYCQKFASG
+426 ILNKYCRKFASG
-438 EVEVS
+438 EAEVLT
-443 A
+443 